1 MGLRGHLEPFHDGGF
16 RCRELEFGFA
26 DPFES
31 HQRLV
36 VGQLFH
42 RFQDFREAILVLSL
56 LHHVRGQ
63 YRAILRRQAWDRV
76 VVFTER
82 VWCGGGGGSS
92 HDQHECPTQTSPSLL
107 HASSLPYAPSALS
120 LWHYLF
126 SRSNSLMT
134 CSVRS
139 IPSRL

>member
-1 MGLRGHLEPFHDGGF
+1 MSLRGQLEPVHDSGF

-42 RFQDFREAILVLSL
+42 RFHDFREAILVLSL
-56 LHHVRGQ
+56 LHQVRSQ
-63 YRAILRRQAWDRV
+63 YRAILRGQFRDC
-76 VVFTER
+76 VVFFGER
-82 VWCGGGGGSS
+82 VRCGGVGCPSY
-92 HDQHECPTQTSPSLL
+92 DQHEYPIQTSPSLP
-107 HASSLPYAPSALS
+107 HASSLPCALSALS
-120 LWHYLF
+120 PWHYLF
-126 SRSNSLMT
+126 CRSNSLMT

-139 IPSRL
+139 IPSRW